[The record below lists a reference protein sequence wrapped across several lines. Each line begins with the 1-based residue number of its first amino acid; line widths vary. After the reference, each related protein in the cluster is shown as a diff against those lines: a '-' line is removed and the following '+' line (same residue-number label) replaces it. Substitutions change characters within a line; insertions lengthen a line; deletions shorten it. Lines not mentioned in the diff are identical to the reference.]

1 MTSQKY
7 EGPSKISHLYFIDC
21 WCQNINTEII
31 STCPGPL
38 YSMPMY
44 EFLSEDWGFAKLPIK
59 PQ

>member
-1 MTSQKY
+1 M
-7 EGPSKISHLYFIDC
+7 DC

-44 EFLSEDWGFAKLPIK
+44 EFLSRGLGICQASYKTAMTFEATQAIPSTQK
-59 PQ
+59 